1 MTEATSPLIHIL
13 LPCLLS
19 LNNLVTF
26 FTSPAFSVATIPPLY
41 PGDPKMAAQSRP
53 AAHQPRSAAS
63 KRSTSKSQGMAEL
76 VLSQTVT
83 LDNAKT
89 IVFWFLVYRY
99 ALKFWRHLKIY
110 GVTSTLYQGYTE
122 LSRRVLTL
130 LLKVPAAKRRVTRE
144 LDDATKEIEEKL
156 IVRPSHLSTNEC
168 LPAYGKDKEWL
179 RAELNRLQ
187 MLSST
192 GRSTKGTPG
201 KGTMTSAIDTQDLT
215 GYEEDQDGQSAWKSG
230 KVSGAVY
237 HGGQELSDLI
247 ADAIKMFLVSNPLHP
262 DLFAGVRRM
271 EAEVI
276 SMCLRMYN
284 APAESCGTTTSGGT
298 ESILMACKSYRDWAR
313 KTKGITEPE
322 LIIPESAHAAFH
334 KAGEYFGIK
343 VHQLPVDRHSRKVVI
358 SHVARAINR
367 NTIALVGSAPN
378 FPDGTIDDIPS
389 LAALAKKHKIGMHVD
404 ACLGSF
410 LVPFLEKAGFPS
422 EPFDFRVSGVTSIS
436 CDTHKYGFACKGSS
450 VVMYATPELRRFQYY
465 IQPDW
470 SGGVYASPTIAGSR
484 PGSLIAGT
492 WTAMIAMGQDGYTR
506 SCREIVGAARAIEQG
521 IRDDIPD
528 LLVLGKP
535 LVSVVAFASSGR
547 VNVYEVGDL
556 MSKKGYH
563 LNGLATD
570 PPAVHIACTRLT
582 VPIVEDFLADLKE
595 CVNAA
600 GKSKGPKGSMAQLYG
615 LGSSSAVGPALVGEM
630 AGRFIDTL
638 TKM

>member
-1 MTEATSPLIHIL
+1 MYGQDKQWIKEEL
-13 LPCLLS
+13 LRLQRLTPGGS
-19 LNNLVTF
+19 ASHNTTAMNNL
-26 FTSPAFSVATIPPLY
+26 A
-41 PGDPKMAAQSRP
+41 
-53 AAHQPRSAAS
+53 
-63 KRSTSKSQGMAEL
+63 
-76 VLSQTVT
+76 
-83 LDNAKT
+83 N
-89 IVFWFLVYRY
+89 
-99 ALKFWRHLKIY
+99 
-110 GVTSTLYQGYTE
+110 
-122 LSRRVLTL
+122 
-130 LLKVPAAKRRVTRE
+130 
-144 LDDATKEIEEKL
+144 
-156 IVRPSHLSTNEC
+156 
-168 LPAYGKDKEWL
+168 
-179 RAELNRLQ
+179 
-187 MLSST
+187 
-192 GRSTKGTPG
+192 
-201 KGTMTSAIDTQDLT
+201 AIDTPEWADHDD
-215 GYEEDQDGQSAWKSG
+215 GAVDGQLAWKSG

-237 HGGQELSDLI
+237 HGGQDLSDLI
-247 ADAIKMFLVSNPLHP
+247 AEAIKMFLVSNPLHP

-271 EAEVI
+271 EAEII

-284 APAESCGTTTSGGT
+284 ASPQGCGTTTSGGT
-298 ESILMACKSYRDWAR
+298 ESILMACKTYRDWAR

-343 VHQLPVDRHSRKVVI
+343 VHQIPVDRLSRKVVV
-358 SHVARAINR
+358 SYVARAINA

-378 FPDGTIDDIPS
+378 FPDGTIDDIPA
-389 LAALAKKHKIGMHVD
+389 LAALARKHKIGLHVD

-410 LVPFLEKAGFPS
+410 LVPFLEKAGYPS
-422 EPFDFRVSGVTSIS
+422 EPFDFRVNGVTSIS

-450 VVMYATPELRRFQYY
+450 VVMYASPQLRRFQYY

-484 PGSLIAGT
+484 PGALIAGT
-492 WTAMIAMGQDGYTR
+492 WTAMVAMGQDGYTK

-528 LLVLGKP
+528 LTILGKP

-582 VPIVEDFLADLKE
+582 VPIVDDILADLKE
-595 CVNAA
+595 CVDAA
-600 GKSKGPKGSMAQLYG
+600 GKSKGPKGAMAQMYG